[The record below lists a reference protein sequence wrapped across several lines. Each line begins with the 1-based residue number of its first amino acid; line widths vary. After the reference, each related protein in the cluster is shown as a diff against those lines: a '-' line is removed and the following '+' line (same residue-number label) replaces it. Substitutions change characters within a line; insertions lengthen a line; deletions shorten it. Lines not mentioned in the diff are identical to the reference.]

1 MNIVKGV
8 ADLIRRSS
16 SGHTG
21 ESPGS
26 QGERLSPPTPRIRF
40 SVVCKRIR
48 TSHKGGEPKNSP
60 KSMDL
65 PLLDRVLSWMNLGK
79 KDNEGSLEGT
89 FKP

>member
-40 SVVCKRIR
+40 RYMMLADFYYH
-48 TSHKGGEPKNSP
+48 T
-60 KSMDL
+60 
-65 PLLDRVLSWMNLGK
+65 
-79 KDNEGSLEGT
+79 
-89 FKP
+89 

>member
-1 MNIVKGV
+1 MFEHFCVNLLLNK
-8 ADLIRRSS
+8 LI
-16 SGHTG
+16 
-21 ESPGS
+21 
-26 QGERLSPPTPRIRF
+26 